1 MNVRSV
7 KIGGIQRIWE
17 QEGCPGCPVAGD
29 EAGARPLKNR
39 QRKDL
44 RAAYLSFWRF
54 WPVG

>member
-17 QEGCPGCPVAGD
+17 QEGCPGCSVAGD
-29 EAGARPLKNR
+29 EAGALPLKNR